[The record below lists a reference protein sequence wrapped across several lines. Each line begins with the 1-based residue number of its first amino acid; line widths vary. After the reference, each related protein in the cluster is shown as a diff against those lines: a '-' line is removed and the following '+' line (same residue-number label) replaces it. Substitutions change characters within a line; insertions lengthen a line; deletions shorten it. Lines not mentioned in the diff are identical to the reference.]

1 MCKVCRCIKRYW
13 ILLLIG
19 LVLILSLVFPLI
31 FNKMFQQPAQ
41 NEWMKYSAGT
51 GDMLDYFVSIFS
63 AIGTL
68 SLGIIAYGQNERL
81 LKLESDSRAVFLK
94 VNIEKCKVL
103 RIKNNTYLSI
113 QLENIDSN
121 VPISEIT
128 IKKSN
133 KRVIKNTF
141 IENNKSRDK
150 IATFITELNIQDDEK
165 FTCNDKNINYTF
177 DISDFADVSYKIFSF
192 SVVTESLF
200 GETNKQVFNICMK
213 KDEVE
218 NYMTKI
224 E

>member
-141 IENNKSRDK
+141 YRE
-150 IATFITELNIQDDEK
+150 
-165 FTCNDKNINYTF
+165 
-177 DISDFADVSYKIFSF
+177 
-192 SVVTESLF
+192 
-200 GETNKQVFNICMK
+200 
-213 KDEVE
+213 
-218 NYMTKI
+218 
-224 E
+224 